1 MKIVHLCL
9 SAFYVE
15 NMGYQENILPRMHK
29 QQGHEVTIIS
39 TQYRFDNKQGA
50 YYIKP
55 GVINNEDDIPV
66 IILRYKKFIGK
77 LAKYL
82 HLVEGLYC
90 ELDRLSPDIIFCHG
104 LSFYSIY
111 DLKRYCKNHK
121 TKLFCDCHA
130 DYYNT
135 PTTGLKYKITNGLFW
150 PSVVKSIIPY
160 VEKAWGTT
168 PARCEYLKNI
178 YKFPESK
185 VDLLVMGG
193 DENVIPY
200 EKRDA
205 LRAEICERLSI
216 PNDTFIICSGG
227 KINREKNII
236 ELIKAFSLL
245 ENEDIQLLL
254 FGSLTKDVEAEFY
267 ELLSKNDK
275 ISYLGW
281 TDQKTI
287 NEILVLSDLAI
298 FPGTHSVLWE
308 QAIACGTPSIYR
320 RRQFMTHVDVGG
332 NCLFI
337 EDGEEGT
344 IAQALYQILKD
355 KTLYNRMKLI
365 TRTKGIETFSYGN
378 IARRAINQKL

>member
-15 NMGYQENILPRMHK
+15 NMGYQENILPRKHQ

-39 TQYRFDNKQGA
+39 TPYRFDNKQGA
-50 YYIKP
+50 YYINP
-55 GVINNEDDIPV
+55 GIRINEDDIPV

-82 HLVEGLYC
+82 HLVQGLYC
-90 ELDRLSPDIIFCHG
+90 ELERLSPDIIFCHG
-104 LSFYSIY
+104 ISFFSIY

-121 TKLFCDCHA
+121 TTLFCDCHA

-135 PTTGLKYKITNGLFW
+135 PTTGFKYKIINGFFW
-150 PSVVKSIIPY
+150 PFIAKSIIPY

-200 EKRDA
+200 ESRDL
-205 LRAEICERLSI
+205 LRTEICKQLSI
-216 PNDTFIICSGG
+216 SYDTYIICSGG
-227 KINREKNII
+227 KINREKKII

-245 ENEDIQLLL
+245 ENKDIKLLL
-254 FGSLTKDVEAEFY
+254 FGSLTKDIETEFY
-267 ELLSKNDK
+267 ELLSKNKK

-281 TDQKTI
+281 ANQKII
-287 NEILVLSDLAI
+287 NEILVISDLAI

-308 QAIACGTPSIYR
+308 QAIACGTPTIYR
-320 RRQFMTHVDVGG
+320 KRPFMTHVDVGG

-337 EDGEEGT
+337 EDGEVET
-344 IAQALYQILKD
+344 IKQALYKVIND
-355 KTLYNRMKLI
+355 KTLYNRMRLI
-365 TRTKGIETFSYGN
+365 TRTKGRETFSYGN
-378 IARRAINQKL
+378 IARRAINQKQ